1 MHAKTL
7 IWGLAIALVTGCA
20 SGKTKGQKQV
30 AELTDRINS
39 FVAELE
45 ATQKTLSDT
54 MAAHDAIVHNKDGD
68 LVKPFGNFSDG
79 LDGLDSQAKDL
90 RERREKFDAA
100 AEVYFAEWKAKA
112 AQFNSEDMKKRSMD
126 RLETTRA
133 RFKKLDNAGKEIRGK
148 ADPLMAT
155 LKDHR
160 TYWSSDLN
168 KESAASLAKDDAKVQ
183 KQAKEVSDLIQRLID
198 AGKAYNKSVAMRQD
212 PPPPGEGDGD
222 AEKK

>member
-30 AELTDRINS
+30 SELTATIND
-39 FVAELE
+39 FVAELTK
-45 ATQKTLSDT
+45 AQKTLSDT

-68 LVKPFGNFSDG
+68 LLKPYGKFSDG
-79 LDGLDSQAKDL
+79 LDDLDGQSKDL
-90 RERREKFDAA
+90 RARREKFDATA
-100 AEVYFAEWKAKA
+100 QVFFAEWKAKA
-112 AQFNSEDMKKRSMD
+112 DQFNSEDMKKRSMD
-126 RLETTRA
+126 RLGQTKE
-133 RFKKLDNAGKEIRGK
+133 RFKKLDDAGKKIRSSY
-148 ADPLMAT
+148 DPLMAT

-183 KQAKEVSDLIQRLID
+183 KQAKTVNDLIQRLID
-198 AGKAYNKSVAMRQD
+198 AGEAYNKSVAMRQD
-212 PPPPGEGDGD
+212 PPPPAEGD
-222 AEKK
+222 EKKK